1 MLFEYDEHKN
11 ELNIEKH
18 KVSFE
23 EAQEIW
29 DDPDLVVFP
38 ARKRGESANSLLVR
52 RIQRYLVWCTQYG
65 ERRFA

>member
-29 DDPDLVVFP
+29 DDPDFRVP
-38 ARKRGESANSLLVR
+38 GEKTRGKA
-52 RIQRYLVWCTQYG
+52 QTRYWCDVYSG
-65 ERRFA
+65 I

>member
-23 EAQEIW
+23 EAQEN
-29 DDPDLVVFP
+29 L
-38 ARKRGESANSLLVR
+38 G
-52 RIQRYLVWCTQYG
+52 
-65 ERRFA
+65 